1 MSSTDYERITTLM
14 QQVAELQRKVDFL
27 MKHLNI
33 NYEDNPPDLELGIR
47 PQIEELIRT
56 GKKMEAIKLY
66 QVELRTGLREAK
78 DAVEAIEKEMFGQR

>member
-78 DAVEAIEKEMFGQR
+78 DAVEVIEKEMFGQR